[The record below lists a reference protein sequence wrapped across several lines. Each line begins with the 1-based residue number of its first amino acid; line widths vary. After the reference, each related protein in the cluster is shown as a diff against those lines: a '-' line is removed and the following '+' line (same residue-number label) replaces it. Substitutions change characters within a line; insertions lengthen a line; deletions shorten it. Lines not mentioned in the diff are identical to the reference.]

1 MKRFSS
7 IMIMFIVLV
16 FALSACN
23 FPGQEAE
30 PTVDIVATQVAK
42 LLTEGATEEAPPPT
56 ETMSPSPTSTEPLL
70 VNSPTPSQTV
80 TQTLTPTPTEN
91 LDDPAQQLGQAAWTQ
106 DFDGSTSPWDFSYE
120 QATFQTANGYLTMKA
135 LANANWHSWYVSSPK
150 LKNAYLEATMT
161 LSNCSGL
168 DRFGLAFRASADGQ
182 QFYYLGITCSGDWG
196 FYRMA
201 PDVNIIEISPYAEA
215 DALKEGPGQPHRVG
229 VWMEGDSFSFYI
241 DGEKVGT
248 ATDSTLN
255 NEGYTGFLIAFAN
268 TPGFTV
274 KVDTIKYWTLP

>member
-120 QATFQTANGYLTMKA
+120 QATFQTANGYLTMTA

-150 LKNAYLEATMT
+150 LKNAYLEAVK
-161 LSNCSGL
+161 LLRIGSLWIGL
-168 DRFGLAFRASADGQ
+168 QGQ
-182 QFYYLGITCSGDWG
+182 CRRPAILLPGYYLQRGLG
-196 FYRMA
+196 FL
-201 PDVNIIEISPYAEA
+201 PD
-215 DALKEGPGQPHRVG
+215 GPGCQYH
-229 VWMEGDSFSFYI
+229 
-241 DGEKVGT
+241 
-248 ATDSTLN
+248 
-255 NEGYTGFLIAFAN
+255 
-268 TPGFTV
+268 
-274 KVDTIKYWTLP
+274 